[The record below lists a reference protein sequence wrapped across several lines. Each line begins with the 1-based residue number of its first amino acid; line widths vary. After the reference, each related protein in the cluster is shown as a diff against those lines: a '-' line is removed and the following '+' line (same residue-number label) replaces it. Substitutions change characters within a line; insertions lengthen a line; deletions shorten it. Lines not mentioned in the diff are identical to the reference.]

1 MSLALQLITVVQLIG
16 VFVGVVFTV
25 YLAAGIAGS
34 VVYEPPRADRRAD
47 NVRFVI
53 TTVAAEH
60 VRDALFETVEHTKR
74 SFPEY
79 DLYCLVDEGSDLQS
93 ELKAIDGIEIVVVP
107 ETYDCEAIAKG
118 RAINYFIETVVA
130 TTPDQ
135 WYAFIDDDN
144 QILDDR
150 FLYEIPRHDEAGY
163 GAMNPVL
170 RPRLGRSFL
179 TFMADHIRLLDDVT
193 IYRLFTGFLGKPA
206 VGFHGELLCARG
218 NVLVN
223 IGFDRKTIVEDFAFA
238 AELIRQGIPVWQSRT
253 QVSVLSPHD
262 FRSFLDQ
269 RARWFLGI
277 VTYLPRVPTLV
288 KLVVGLRTLI
298 WSVSITSSWVLL
310 PLWLWGYGMDTPL
323 PIIGVVVLGSVL
335 YLGAMGYGA
344 VRVGGLRGLGLWL
357 CSPVYALMEH
367 VAPLYALVR
376 RQRDFI
382 VIEK

>member
-1 MSLALQLITVVQLIG
+1 MSLVSQLLTAVQLTG
-16 VFVGVVFTV
+16 VFVGVVFSV
-25 YLAAGIAGS
+25 YLAVGIAGS
-34 VVYEPPRADRRAD
+34 MVYGPSRATHRAD
-47 NVRFVI
+47 NVRFVV

-60 VRDALFETVEHTKR
+60 VRDALFETVEHTAR

-79 DLYCLVDEGSDLQS
+79 DLYCLVDEGSDLQP
-93 ELKAIDGIEIVVVP
+93 ELEATDGVEVVVVP
-107 ETYDCEAIAKG
+107 ETYECEAVAKG
-118 RAINYFIETVVA
+118 RAINYFVETVVA
-130 TTPDQ
+130 AAPDY

-144 QILDDR
+144 QVLDDR
-150 FLYEIPRHDEAGY
+150 FLYEIPHHDEAGY

-170 RPRLGRSFL
+170 RPRLGRSHL

-193 IYRLFTGFLGKPA
+193 IYRLFTGFLGTPA

-218 NVLVN
+218 DVLVDV
-223 IGFDRKTIVEDFAFA
+223 GFDRETIVEDFAFA
-238 AELIRQGIPVWQSRT
+238 TELIRRGIPVWQSRT
-253 QVSVLSPHD
+253 RVSVLSPHD

-277 VTYLPRVPTLV
+277 VSYLPQVPLLV

-298 WSVSITSSWVLL
+298 WGVSITSSWVLL
-310 PLWLWGYGMDTPL
+310 PLWLWGYGMHTPL
-323 PIIGVVVLGSVL
+323 PVIGVVVLGSVL

-344 VRVGGLRGLGLWL
+344 IRVGGLRGVGLWL

-367 VAPLYALVR
+367 VAPLYAVLR
-376 RQRDFI
+376 RPREFV